1 MISLK
6 SFIAAIQEAVVQAGE
21 SLLDKNV
28 NLLDRYFA
36 PSTMQAADGS
46 SEQTLAAKT
55 VNLEYTVLNQ
65 DLTPVVRKVEVPL
78 ITLIPVTT
86 ARIEKA
92 VLSAEF
98 QIQLVD
104 GEVQIDFAGKNQGWF
119 GSSKGTVARL
129 EITISPQ
136 AAPEG
141 LHTVVEAYEKSLKAQ
156 IP

>member
-6 SFIAAIQEAVVQAGE
+6 SFIAALQEAVVQAGE

-36 PSTMQAADGS
+36 PSAMQAADGS
-46 SEQTLAAKT
+46 SEKTLAAKT
-55 VNLEYTVLNQ
+55 VNLEYTALSE
-65 DLTPVVRKVEVPL
+65 DLTPVTRKVEVPL

-98 QIQLVD
+98 QIQLAD
-104 GEVQIDFAGKNQGWF
+104 GEVQIDFAGKNHGWF
-119 GSSKGTVARL
+119 GNSKGTTARL

-141 LHTVVEAYEKSLKAQ
+141 MHTVVEAYEKSLKAQ